1 MNKPKVILADE
12 PTGNLDPTSSD
23 KILQLLH
30 TINKEQAATI
40 VMVTHNLSLIK
51 KMPARVIIIEKGRVI
66 NDIPK
71 NKVDEFA
78 AKLP

>member
-30 TINKEQAATI
+30 TINKEQSATV
-40 VMVTHNLSLIK
+40 VMVTHNLTLIK
-51 KMPARVIIIEKGRVI
+51 KAPARVIIIEKGRII

-71 NKVDEFA
+71 NKVNEFA
-78 AKLP
+78 AKIS